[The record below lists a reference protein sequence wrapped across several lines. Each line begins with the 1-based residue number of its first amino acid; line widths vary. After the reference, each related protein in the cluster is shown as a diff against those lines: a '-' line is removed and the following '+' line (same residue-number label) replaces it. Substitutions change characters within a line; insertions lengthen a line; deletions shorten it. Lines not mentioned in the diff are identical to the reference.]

1 MGQRHQVYV
10 FVTDKN
16 NGNVRAYA
24 YHNQWC
30 YGTLPLRHLAR
41 IVKFQ
46 KKAQEYNDIGGSC
59 HDDETDK
66 IAAILALDIEE
77 ASYGHYFSI
86 INEVTEKDTDGCIDF
101 NTVDPSRGDNNDG
114 ITVIRIDGK
123 TKKVQYCFMNVGEG
137 DGTILAAPKGK
148 PLSAKEYVSLYYK
161 EGSEKWKGLDVAK
174 WLKAIGKTTV
184 LTRAQCKRL
193 LPKFYTKALVEA

>member
-10 FVTDKN
+10 FVTDKD
-16 NGNVRAYA
+16 NGNICAYA

-46 KKAQEYNDIGGSC
+46 KKAQEYNDIGGC
-59 HDDETDK
+59 HYDETDK
-66 IAAILALDIEE
+66 ISAILALDIEDGT
-77 ASYGHYFSI
+77 YGGYFSI
-86 INEVTEKDTDGCIDF
+86 INEVTEKDDNGCIDH

-114 ITVIRIDGK
+114 ITVICIDGN
-123 TKKVQYCFMNVGEG
+123 TKKVQYCFMNIGEG
-137 DGTILAAPKGK
+137 DSSVMEAKPKH

-161 EGSEKWKGLDVAK
+161 EGSERWKDFKVAEI
-174 WLKAIGKTTV
+174 LKAIGKTEL
-184 LTRAQCKRL
+184 LTLAECKKL
-193 LPKFYTKALVEA
+193 LPKFYAEKSVEA